1 MFGMPGWQE
10 LLIIAFIV
18 LILFGSRLPKVM
30 RDLGSSLGAFREG
43 LKETAPETSPATEL
57 ND

>member
-30 RDLGSSLGAFREG
+30 RDMGKSVTSFKDGMNDPNDVRT
-43 LKETAPETSPATEL
+43 KESTS
-57 ND
+57 